1 MLSVRMHVLD
11 AVIYCATTVIYG
23 CKWLVA
29 SALIRKYELTDY
41 DVVKK
46 E

>member
-1 MLSVRMHVLD
+1 MLSGKMHVLD
-11 AVIYCATTVIYG
+11 AVTYCVTTVIYG
-23 CKWLVA
+23 CKWLKA
-29 SALIRKYELTDY
+29 SALITKYELTDY